1 MARRRPRP
9 DEGETDSLP
18 FYTLLPNLVTMLG
31 LCAGLTAIRFVFSGN
46 YQIAVMLVLFSVAID
61 GLDGLLARRLQATSE
76 IGAQL
81 DSLSDFLNFGVVPG
95 LLVYEF
101 VLADSERAG
110 AWVAVLLY
118 SSCCCLRL
126 ARFNVAHIHAQT
138 AGTAS
143 PKHFTGV
150 PAPAGALM
158 ALLPVYLNFEFGT
171 ELARAPMLVALWLAV
186 VGILMASRLPTFSP
200 KSLRVP
206 RSAIVWVMIALPFI
220 VGTMLTRFWLSL
232 ILIDGLYA
240 LSLLQ
245 SALRVLLSRRTSET
259 KEPPSS

>member
-1 MARRRPRP
+1 MARRRRNLT
-9 DEGETDSLP
+9 EGETDSLP
-18 FYTLLPNLVTMLG
+18 FFTLLPNLVTLLG

-46 YQIAVMLVLFSVAID
+46 YQIAVALILFAVAID

-95 LLVYEF
+95 LLVYEYA
-101 VLADSERAG
+101 LASSERTG
-110 AWVAVLLY
+110 AWIAILIY
-118 SSCCCLRL
+118 ASCCCLRL
-126 ARFNVAHIHAQT
+126 ARFNVAHTQAQT

-158 ALLPVYLNFEFGT
+158 ALFPVFLSFEMQAD
-171 ELARAPMLVALWLAV
+171 LHRAPMLVSIWLTL
-186 VGILMASRLPTFSP
+186 VGVLMASRLPTFSP
-200 KSLRVP
+200 KGLRVP
-206 RSAIVWVMIALPFI
+206 RSGIVWVMVALPFF
-220 VGTMLTRFWLSL
+220 VGMMLTRFWLSL

-240 LSLLQ
+240 LSLVH
-245 SALRVLLSRRTSET
+245 SALRVLLRRRAEA
-259 KEPPSS
+259 KEPPSD

>member
-1 MARRRPRP
+1 MARRRGAAT
-9 DEGETDSLP
+9 EGGEADSLP

-46 YQIAVMLVLFSVAID
+46 YQIAVMLILFSVAID

-101 VLADSERAG
+101 ALAGSERAG

-118 SSCCCLRL
+118 ASCCCLRL
-126 ARFNVAHIHAQT
+126 ARFNVAHTQAQT

-158 ALLPVYLNFEFGT
+158 ALFPVFLSFEYGT
-171 ELARAPMLVALWLAV
+171 GLARAPMLVAAWLAV
-186 VGILMASRLPTFSP
+186 VGLLMASRLPTFSP
-200 KSLRVP
+200 KALRVP
-206 RSAIVWVMIALPFI
+206 RSAIVWVMIALPFA
-220 VGTMLTRFWLSL
+220 VGIMLTRFWLSL
-232 ILIDGLYA
+232 VLIDTLYA

-245 SALRVLLSRRTSET
+245 SALRLLLTRRRRGPESE
-259 KEPPSS
+259 P